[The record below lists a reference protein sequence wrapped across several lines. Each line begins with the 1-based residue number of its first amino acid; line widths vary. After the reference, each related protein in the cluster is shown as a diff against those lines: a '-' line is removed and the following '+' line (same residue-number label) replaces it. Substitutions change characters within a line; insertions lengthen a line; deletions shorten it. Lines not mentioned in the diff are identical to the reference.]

1 MEKQRN
7 RYTLAGTRAL
17 ALRKNMTDAETL
29 LWSHLR
35 RKQMQAFKFRRQAP
49 IGPYIAD
56 FVCIEA
62 ALVIELDGGQH
73 AIDADHDDQR
83 DTYMNARGYQFL
95 RFWNNDVIE
104 NLDGVLE
111 TISSAFVERSS
122 GS

>member
-1 MEKQRN
+1 MEKLRD

-62 ALVIELDGGQH
+62 PLVIELDGGQH
-73 AIDADHDDQR
+73 ALGANHDDRR
-83 DTYMNARGYQFL
+83 DAYMTARGYQVL
-95 RFWNNDVIE
+95 RFWNNDIIE

-111 TISSAFVERSS
+111 TISLALVERSS